1 VPLQRLAAGAV
12 PGVHEALMP
21 HFRDAHDH
29 GLGAAHGVEA
39 ADRLLSDVLQ
49 ADMSRVSVRQNE
61 IALRQNDMPGLHRQY
76 GYFAVVVCACLPRHL
91 LFRRNGWL

>member
-76 GYFAVVVCACLPRHL
+76 GYFRRRRLRVPAAAPAVSC
-91 LFRRNGWL
+91 NGWL